1 MESSIQLLTEKL
13 HQFCQVLEQEFFK
26 IPEPRKETL
35 QELSNYL
42 LQKLSTQETPQVI
55 VICTH
60 NSRRSHMG
68 QLWLAIG
75 ADYLDLPAIKTYSG
89 GTEATAFDFR
99 VVEAFRRIGVQIATT
114 ELTALNPVYQIS
126 WKEDMQPYETF
137 SKAYSSAPNPTNNFA
152 AVMVCTEADAGCPI
166 VSGCDFRLALPYA
179 DPKAFDDTDHEEEVY
194 NERVHQIGREMLF
207 VLQQVK
213 LGLAKTS

>member
-13 HQFCQVLEQEFFK
+13 QQFCQVLEQEFFQISEK
-26 IPEPRKETL
+26 RKEKL
-35 QELSNYL
+35 QELSAYV
-42 LQKLSTQETPQVI
+42 LQKLSAQETPQVI

-75 ADYLDLPAIKTYSG
+75 ADYFDLPTIKTYSG

-114 ELTALNPVYQIS
+114 ELTAINPVYQIS
-126 WKEDMQPYETF
+126 WNEHMQPYEAF
-137 SKAYSSAPNPTNNFA
+137 SKAYPSAPNPTKDFA
-152 AVMVCTEADAGCPI
+152 AVMVCAEADAGCPI
-166 VSGCDFRLALPYA
+166 VSGCDVRLALPYV
-179 DPKAFDDTDHEEEVY
+179 DPKAFDDTDREEEAY
-194 NERVHQIGREMLF
+194 NERVHQIGREILF
-207 VLQQVK
+207 VLHQVK